1 MRGQIGVAAGL
12 ALCVGQAALA
22 QDGTVLDALVVK
34 GDWLGDATKEEA
46 KVYPGAR
53 SVLTEEEVHQSG
65 DRSLEDALRRAPS
78 VRVEDETGT
87 GILPNIGIRG
97 LNPLRSERVM
107 VLQDG
112 MPLAL
117 APYTGTGLS
126 LFPATLESIDRIDV
140 VRGGVAVQYGPNN
153 VGGVINLISRPI
165 PQDFSSTIKQKV
177 TFSENGNALSD
188 TYLRSGGFLTPEF
201 GIQAQANVLTGE
213 SFRDHSDTDV
223 SNFILD
229 TDLLLENGGELKG
242 RVQYYK
248 VDAELPGALTPA
260 AYETDRDQSQRPYDS
275 FDADTW
281 RGSITYTQ
289 PIGDGELNWLNYAY
303 VADREFTF
311 GEPFD
316 PGTPSTSVGLSPR
329 NFFVAGT
336 EPRYAWQFE
345 TGDVTHSL
353 IVGGR
358 YVREEVDFIVDR
370 RTLATEA
377 VTRVRDWR
385 FETNALA
392 AYISDTVGLFD
403 DRLKITPGL
412 RYEYVDTDFADRLAD
427 TDNNNRSHEPL
438 PGLTIGYQASDSLYL
453 FANANRSLRVPQV
466 AQVTRSATVG
476 SELAWNYEVGA
487 RVSPTPSLELSGTL
501 FRIDFSDQIEFDRP
515 SLTFQNLGET
525 RHQGVELEAQW
536 KPDSVPG
543 LSLGANYTFLDTEQ
557 LSGQFA
563 GNEVPFA
570 STHQIGLTA
579 GYEVETWNYALAGYY
594 RSAAFSD
601 AANTEAE
608 SANGAVGEIP
618 SYWLWNAQ
626 VTKEIDN
633 LELAF
638 AVNNIF
644 DEDHYF
650 RGVDVS
656 PIGRV
661 PGPGRSFILSLK
673 ADF

>member
-1 MRGQIGVAAGL
+1 MSVCASQT
-12 ALCVGQAALA
+12 ALA
-22 QDGTVLDALVVK
+22 QDVTVLDRLVVK
-34 GDWLGDATKEEA
+34 GDWLGEATKEEA
-46 KVYPGAR
+46 KVYPGSR
-53 SVLTEEEVHQSG
+53 SVLTDEEIHETG
-65 DRSLEDALRRAPS
+65 DRMLEDVLRRAPG

-126 LFPATLESIDRIDV
+126 LFPTTLESIDRIDV
-140 VRGGVAVQYGPNN
+140 VRGGVAVHHGPNN

-165 PQDFSSTIKQKV
+165 TQEFSTTLKEKLTV
-177 TFSENGNALSD
+177 SENGHTLTD
-188 TYLRSGGFLTPEF
+188 TYARVSGFLTPDF
-201 GIQAQANVLTGE
+201 GMQAQINVLRGE
-213 SFRDHSDTDV
+213 SFREHSETDV
-223 SNFILD
+223 TNLILD
-229 TDLLLENGGELKG
+229 TDWLLDNGGELKG
-242 RVQYYK
+242 RLQYYK

-260 AYETDRDQSQRPYDS
+260 AYEEDRTQSQRPYDT
-275 FDADTW
+275 FKADTW
-281 RGSITYTQ
+281 RGSLTYNQ
-289 PIGDGELNWLNYAY
+289 LIGDGEFKWLNYAY

-316 PGTPSTSVGLSPR
+316 PDATTTSVGLSPR
-329 NFFVAGT
+329 DFFVAAT
-336 EPRYAWQFE
+336 EPRYTWQFE
-345 TGDVTHSL
+345 TGDVTHNFT
-353 IVGGR
+353 IGGR

-370 RTLATEA
+370 RMLDTGA
-377 VTRVRDWR
+377 VTRQRDWR

-392 AYISDTVGLFD
+392 GYVSDTLGFFE
-403 DRLKITPGL
+403 DRLNITPGL
-412 RYEYVDTDFADRLAD
+412 RYEYVDTDFADRLNG
-427 TDNNNRSHEPL
+427 TDNNNLSHAPL
-438 PGLTIGYQASDSLYL
+438 PGLTIGYEATDSLYL

-487 RVSPTPSLELSGTL
+487 RFSPTPSLELGGTL

-515 SLTFQNLGET
+515 SLTFQNLGKT
-525 RHQGVELEAQW
+525 RHQGVELEARWQ
-536 KPDSVPG
+536 PDFAPG
-543 LSLGANYTFLDTEQ
+543 LSLGASYAFLDTEQ
-557 LSGQFA
+557 LSGQFE

-570 STHQIGLTA
+570 SEHQLSLTA
-579 GYEVETWNYALAGYY
+579 GYEVGTWNFALAGYY
-594 RSAAFSD
+594 QSAAFSD
-601 AANTEAE
+601 AANTIAE
-608 SANGAVGEIP
+608 SANGAVGIIP
-618 SYWLWNAQ
+618 SHWLWNAQ
-626 VTKEIDN
+626 VTKEVGN
-633 LELAF
+633 LKLAF

-661 PGPGRSFILSLK
+661 PGPGRSFLLSVK